1 MLLPAMA
8 DSTIHSSS
16 SVLDVTAATFERE
29 VIARS
34 RTTPVLV
41 DFWATWCGPCKTL
54 SPVLE
59 KLAAEAKGAWT
70 LAKVD
75 IDKSPELADAF
86 GIQSVPTVVL
96 IAGGKVVEGFLGA
109 QPESRIRELLSKH
122 LKPARDV
129 VAEALELEKAGKP
142 AEAIAA
148 LRDQARTD
156 RNDAKARAHLA
167 RLLALSGAVGEA
179 ERLLDALPEE
189 ARDSEPARAARAIL
203 GAQDHAGDLAALKQ
217 KVAAAPGDVGARLA
231 YGRALVA
238 ARKIEDALPELFE
251 AAKRDL
257 ARPDRAAGG
266 GEAKAALLEA
276 ITALGEDHP
285 LSNEYR
291 RRLSVLLC
299 G

>member
-1 MLLPAMA
+1 M
-8 DSTIHSSS
+8 
-16 SVLDVTAATFERE
+16 LDVTASTFEKD

-34 RTTPVLV
+34 RTSPVLV
-41 DFWATWCGPCKTL
+41 DFWATWCGPCRTL

-59 KLAAEAKGAWT
+59 KLAAEANGAWT

-75 IDKSPELADAF
+75 IDKAPELADAF
-86 GIQSVPTVVL
+86 GIQSVPTVVMV
-96 IAGGKVVEGFLGA
+96 AGGKVVDGFLGA
-109 QPESRIRELLSKH
+109 QPESRIRELLAKH
-122 LKPARDV
+122 VKPSRDA
-129 VAEALELEKAGKP
+129 VAEALDLEKAGKP

-148 LRDQARTD
+148 LREQAKAD

-167 RLLALSGAVGEA
+167 RLLAMSGAVGEA
-179 ERLLDALPEE
+179 ERLLDALPED
-189 ARDSEPARAARAIL
+189 AADSEAARAARAIL

-217 KVAAAPGDVGARLA
+217 KVAAGPDDVGARLA

-238 ARKIEDALPELFE
+238 ARKIEEALPELFE

-257 ARPDRAAGG
+257 AYEG
-266 GEAKAALLEA
+266 GETKKALLEA
-276 ITALGEDHP
+276 ITALGEEHP

-291 RRLSVLLC
+291 RKLSVLLC

>member
-1 MLLPAMA
+1 MAEPTLHPSPA
-8 DSTIHSSS
+8 
-16 SVLDVTAATFERE
+16 VLDVTAATFEKE

-34 RTTPVLV
+34 RTSPVLV
-41 DFWATWCGPCKTL
+41 DFWATWCGPCRTL

-59 KLAAEAKGAWT
+59 KLAAEAQGAWT

-75 IDKSPELADAF
+75 IDKAPELADAF

-96 IAGGKVVEGFLGA
+96 VAGGKVVDGFLGA
-109 QPESRIRELLSKH
+109 QPESRIKELLAKH
-122 LKPARDV
+122 VKPSRDA
-129 VAEALELEKAGKP
+129 VAEARELEKAGKP
-142 AEAIAA
+142 AEAIAI
-148 LRDQARTD
+148 LREQAKGD

-189 ARDSEPARAARAIL
+189 AGESEPARAARAIL

-217 KVAAAPGDVGARLA
+217 KVATAPNDVAARLA

-238 ARKIEDALPELFE
+238 ARKIEEALPELFE

-257 ARPDRAAGG
+257 GRPDRPAGG
-266 GEAKAALLEA
+266 GEPKLALLEA

-291 RRLSVLLC
+291 RKLSVLLC

>member
-1 MLLPAMA
+1 M
-8 DSTIHSSS
+8 SGTT
-16 SVLDVTAATFERE
+16 VLDVTASTFEKD

-34 RTTPVLV
+34 RTAPVLV
-41 DFWATWCGPCKTL
+41 DFWATWCGPCRTL

-59 KLAAEAKGAWT
+59 KLAAEANGAWT

-75 IDKSPELADAF
+75 IDKAPELADAF
-86 GIQSVPTVVL
+86 GIQSVPTVVMV
-96 IAGGKVVEGFLGA
+96 AGGKVVDGFLGA
-109 QPESRIRELLSKH
+109 QPESRIRELLAKH
-122 LKPARDV
+122 VKPSRDA

-148 LRDQARTD
+148 LREQAKAD
-156 RNDAKARAHLA
+156 RDDSKARAHLA
-167 RLLALSGAVGEA
+167 RLLAMSGAVGEA
-179 ERLLDALPEE
+179 ERLLDALPED
-189 ARDSEPARAARAIL
+189 AADSEPARAARALL

-217 KVAAAPGDVGARLA
+217 KVAAAPDDVGARLA

-238 ARKIEDALPELFE
+238 ARKIEEALPELFE

-257 ARPDRAAGG
+257 GYGG
-266 GEAKAALLEA
+266 GETKKALLEA

-291 RRLSVLLC
+291 RKLSVLLC